1 MKSILVLDTTI
12 REGEQTPGVSFSIE
26 QKLELTHDLDSIG
39 VDMIE
44 IGHPGVS
51 KDINEFMKE
60 AVKEDIKAELVVHSR
75 TNDKDIDAA
84 ISTDADRIAL
94 FLGLSETHLNKKLGI
109 DVKKAEK
116 LVYKYVKRVVE
127 SGIKVRF
134 TAEDATRTDV
144 STLEEI
150 CLAAVDAGADRISLP
165 DTVGVSLPDE
175 IRSLFRKMKK
185 ELHVGL
191 DAHCHNDL
199 GLSIANSLAAVEGG
213 ADCVHVTVNGLGERV
228 GITSLGNLA
237 VALKVLYGFDTN
249 IDLEKLMDISYKV
262 EKFSGIKIPAD
273 KPVIGEN
280 AFSHKAGIHTAGVLK
295 CPKTY
300 EPFSPE
306 LINRDRKIIIDKFS
320 GKSAIQA
327 KFQKLGVKLGDKNIT
342 YIIEKIKSDFHQF
355 PYSDEELLNLAINFE
370 RRNKDE
376 KTIY

>member
-1 MKSILVLDTTI
+1 MKRILVLDTTI

-26 QKLELTHDLDSIG
+26 QKLELAHDLDSIG

-51 KDINEFMKE
+51 KDIDEFIKE
-60 AVKEDIKAELVVHSR
+60 VAEEDIKAELVVHSR
-75 TNDKDIDAA
+75 ANDKDIDAA
-84 ISTDADRIAL
+84 ISTGADRIAI

-109 DVKKAEK
+109 DAKKAEK
-116 LVYKYVKRVVE
+116 LVYKSVKRAIE

-134 TAEDATRTDV
+134 TAEDATRADT
-144 STLEEI
+144 STLIEI
-150 CLAAVDAGADRISLP
+150 CRAAVDAGADRISLP

-185 ELHVGL
+185 ELGVGI

-199 GLSIANSLAAVEGG
+199 GLSISNSLAAVEGG

-228 GITSLGNLA
+228 GITSLSNLA
-237 VALKVLYGFDTN
+237 VALKVLYGFDSN
-249 IDLEKLMDISYKV
+249 IDLKKLMELSYKV
-262 EKFSGIKIPAD
+262 EKFSGIKISAD

-280 AFSHKAGIHTAGVLK
+280 AFSHKAGIHTSGVLK
-295 CPKTY
+295 DPRTY

-306 LINRDRKIIIDKFS
+306 LINRNRKIIIDKFS